1 MRGLRA
7 WAAGAAVALA
17 AALPAVASPTA
28 EDMAR
33 TLKLPEV
40 AAILRDEG
48 LDYAGTI
55 ETDLLGG
62 AGGALWQARVAALYD
77 PARIEAGL
85 RDAIAATMSPGE
97 IEAAIAFFGTD
108 RGQAILDHEN
118 AARRAM
124 SDPAVEEAAR
134 AHVEELSAADDAHL
148 ARVQEFVEAND
159 LLERNVAGA
168 LSSNYQFLRGFADGG
183 GASMSDSDIVSDVW
197 GQEAEVREDTGS
209 WLLAFL
215 VMAYAPLPP
224 DDLQAYTAF
233 SQSQAGRALNAA
245 LFTGFETLYRDISYA
260 LGLMA
265 GQGMQ
270 GSDL

>member
-1 MRGLRA
+1 M
-7 WAAGAAVALA
+7 
-17 AALPAVASPTA
+17 
-28 EDMAR
+28 
-33 TLKLPEV
+33 
-40 AAILRDEG
+40 
-48 LDYAGTI
+48 
-55 ETDLLGG
+55 
-62 AGGALWQARVAALYD
+62 
-77 PARIEAGL
+77 
-85 RDAIAATMSPGE
+85 AATMTPDD
-97 IEAAIAFFGTD
+97 IAAAITFFGTA

-134 AHVEELSAADDAHL
+134 ARVEELDAADDAHL
-148 ARVQEFVEAND
+148 AEVRGFVEAND

-183 GASMSDSDIVSDVW
+183 GADMSDSDIVSDVW
-197 GQEAEVREDTGS
+197 GQESEVRTETES

-224 DDLQAYTAF
+224 GDLQAYTEF
-233 SQSQAGRALNAA
+233 SQTPEGRALNAG
-245 LFTGFETLYRDISYA
+245 LFAGFEALYRDISYA

-265 GQGMQ
+265 GQRMQ

>member
-7 WAAGAAVALA
+7 RIAAATVALA
-17 AALPAVASPTA
+17 AALPAAAATV
-28 EDMAR
+28 EDLAG
-33 TLKLPEV
+33 TLRLPEV

-48 LDYAGTI
+48 FDYARSI

-62 AGGALWQARVAALYD
+62 PGGALWQRRVAELYD
-77 PARIEAGL
+77 PARLEAGL
-85 RDAIAATMSPGE
+85 QAAMAATMSPDE
-97 IEAAIAFFGTD
+97 IAAAIAFFGTD
-108 RGQAILDHEN
+108 RGQAILGHEN

-124 SDPAVEEAAR
+124 SDDAVEEAAR
-134 AHVEELSAADDAHL
+134 ARVEELDAADDAHL
-148 ARVQEFVEAND
+148 ARVRDFVEAND

-183 GASMSDSDIVSDVW
+183 GANMSDADIVSDVW
-197 GQEAEVREDTGS
+197 GQEAEVREDTEG

-215 VMAYAPLPP
+215 VMAYAPLPQ
-224 DDLQAYTAF
+224 DDLEAYTAF
-233 SQSQAGRALNAA
+233 SQTPAGRALNAA
-245 LFTGFETLYRDISYA
+245 LFAGFETLYRDISYA

>member
-7 WAAGAAVALA
+7 RVAAAALSLA
-17 AALPAVASPTA
+17 AALPAAASSV
-28 EDMAR
+28 EDLAR
-33 TLKLPEV
+33 TLRLADV
-40 AAILRDEG
+40 TAILRDEG
-48 LDYAGTI
+48 LDYARSI

-62 AGGALWQARVAALYD
+62 SGGALWQSRVGDLYD
-77 PARIEAGL
+77 PARLEAGL
-85 RDAIAATMSPGE
+85 QAAMAATMSPDE
-97 IEAAIAFFGTD
+97 IAAAIGFFGTD
-108 RGQAILDHEN
+108 RGQAILGHEN

-134 AHVEELSAADDAHL
+134 ARVEELTGTDDAHF
-148 ARVQEFVEAND
+148 ARVRDFVEAND

-183 GASMSDSDIVSDVW
+183 GATMSDADIVSDVW
-197 GQEAEVREDTGS
+197 GQEPEVRQDTES

-215 VMAYAPLPP
+215 VMAYAPLPSG
-224 DDLQAYTAF
+224 DLQAYTEF
-233 SQSQAGRALNAA
+233 SQSPAGRALNAA
-245 LFTGFETLYRDISYA
+245 LFAGFETLYRDISYA